1 MTRNRTRGFTLLE
14 VMIVVVIVGVLAA
27 IALPAYQSQVR
38 KSNRSAAQQ
47 FMQDVALR
55 EQQIMMDQRGYVPV
69 TDTAYFGNKP
79 SDSNSG
85 VGLAAPSSTTGKYTF
100 VVTRD
105 NTTTPPSYTITA
117 TAVGSQDKDASLN
130 KMSLDH
136 LGQRKTY
143 TSGGTVTGS
152 W

>member
-105 NTTTPPSYTITA
+105 NTTTPPSYTNTA

>member
-100 VVTRD
+100 LVTRD

>member
-1 MTRNRTRGFTLLE
+1 MARTRTRGFTLLE

-47 FMQDVALR
+47 IMQD
-55 EQQIMMDQRGYVPV
+55 MRGYVPV
-69 TDTAYFGNKP
+69 AATADFGNAP
-79 SDSNSG
+79 SASPSG

-105 NTTTPPSYTITA
+105 NTTTPPSYVITA
-117 TAVGSQDKDASLN
+117 TATGSQ
-130 KMSLDH
+130 
-136 LGQRKTY
+136 
-143 TSGGTVTGS
+143 
-152 W
+152 

>member
-1 MTRNRTRGFTLLE
+1 MARNRKRGFTLLE
-14 VMIVVVIVGVLAA
+14 VMIVVAIVGILAA
-27 IALPAYQSQVR
+27 IVLPAYQSQVR
-38 KSNRSAAQQ
+38 KGNRSAAQQ

-55 EQQIMMDQRGYVPV
+55 EQQIMLDMRGYVPV
-69 TDTAYFGNKP
+69 AATADFANSP
-79 SDSNSG
+79 SASPPG
-85 VGLAAPSSTTGKYTF
+85 VGLAAPTTTTGNYTF

-117 TAVGSQDKDASLN
+117 TATGSQDKDASLH
-130 KMSLDH
+130 SLTLDH

-143 TSGGTVTGS
+143 NSGGTATGT

>member
-117 TAVGSQDKDASLN
+117 TAAGSQDKDASLHS
-130 KMSLDH
+130 MSLDH
-136 LGQRKTY
+136 LGVRKTY
-143 TSGGTVTGS
+143 NSGGTVTGS

>member
-1 MTRNRTRGFTLLE
+1 MARNRTRGFTLLE

-69 TDTAYFGNKP
+69 TATAYFGNKP

>member
-69 TDTAYFGNKP
+69 TDTSYFGNKP